1 MLVFLAS
8 CGDMEPE
15 DPKLTGEWVGQLT
28 AMGNSVTYTFN
39 LSEKDDG
46 TVTGTVTYE
55 IAEIRASGTAMG
67 THIYPD
73 VELRLQTSL
82 SGRPPGV
89 GSSYKAKLT
98 TKDKMDGTFQTDDG
112 SIEGPLSVERS
123 SG

>member
-1 MLVFLAS
+1 MV
-8 CGDMEPE
+8 PE

-28 AMGNSVTYTFN
+28 LMGNSATYTFN

-55 IAEIRASGTAMG
+55 VSGITASGTAMG

-73 VELRLQTSL
+73 VELHIETSF
-82 SGRPPGV
+82 SGSPPFL
-89 GSSYKAKLT
+89 GSSYKAKVT
-98 TKDKMDGTFQTDDG
+98 TRDKMDGIWRTDDA
-112 SIEGPLSVERS
+112 SIDERLTVERS